1 MGVIFQIITAAVCQI
16 LVSRAALGKSCAL
29 PGPPFPH
36 LYKERLI
43 SHPDRPVG
51 GLNELRYV
59 RFFTQGLA
67 LSKCLRNSLV
77 ALVTA
82 ILTVHPADG
91 WDARPT
97 LHPHPPGCEEDTLN

>member
-1 MGVIFQIITAAVCQI
+1 MGVIFQIITVAVCQI
-16 LVSRAALGKSCAL
+16 LVSRAALGKSCNL

-43 SHPDRPVG
+43 SQPDMPVE

-67 LSKCLRNSLV
+67 LSKCLRNSLIT
-77 ALVTA
+77 LVTA
-82 ILTVHPADG
+82 IPTVHPADG
-91 WDARPT
+91 RECPAD
-97 LHPHPPGCEEDTLN
+97 PPPPPPRV

>member
-16 LVSRAALGKSCAL
+16 LVSRAALGKSCNL

-51 GLNELRYV
+51 
-59 RFFTQGLA
+59 F
-67 LSKCLRNSLV
+67 K
-77 ALVTA
+77 
-82 ILTVHPADG
+82 
-91 WDARPT
+91 
-97 LHPHPPGCEEDTLN
+97 